1 LIVYIKPVFKEEEK
15 DKREGKNSVVSQ
27 YIGLRES
34 NNFLRFLTGLSWN
47 RISNAIISYFTVII
61 VGRDL
66 HFIFSTFMVEFVR
79 EGKRRKNRRNYIFT
93 NVIIL
98 GRIFICQMNL
108 ILDQEYIGKKWV
120 GVCF

>member
-79 EGKRRKNRRNYIFT
+79 EG
-93 NVIIL
+93 
-98 GRIFICQMNL
+98 
-108 ILDQEYIGKKWV
+108 QEKKK
-120 GVCF
+120 